1 MVQNEHEFVELF
13 GREQR
18 IGHKYL
24 FFLGGRLLFVGAF
37 AAMVCPIGHGTDLIE
52 THVINNL
59 LDFHGNETET

>member
-13 GREQR
+13 GCEQR

-24 FFLGGRLLFVGAF
+24 FFLGGRLLFIGAF

-52 THVINNL
+52 THVINNI